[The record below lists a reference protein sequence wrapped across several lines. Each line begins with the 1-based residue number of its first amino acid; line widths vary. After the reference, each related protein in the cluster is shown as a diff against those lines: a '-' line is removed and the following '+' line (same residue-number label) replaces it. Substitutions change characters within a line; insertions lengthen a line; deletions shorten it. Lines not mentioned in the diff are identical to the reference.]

1 MDGPLFRRV
10 ARSCPSR
17 SPRLPAEEPA
27 HCTASRLPRRAT
39 GDGRRRESGE
49 DGEPL
54 SLSVDQHL
62 QERRNP
68 RLDARRA
75 NLPRVRTLRPS
86 SSHPQPIAAPAALA
100 TAGSASST
108 WITASNGWGSP
119 YLAHALSPLRPALR
133 TGLPRDS
140 LITVAHPMWGSFWM
154 AAGTVGFLT
163 ACGVLPAAELAR
175 HLSVICGWMI
185 PLLTL
190 TWTVAGVSVVSG
202 VAGAHIPLGRERE
215 GQGPVPLASVPR
227 DWVHLR
233 RGRVVRIR
241 GRRLHDSKYCHI
253 LLDDQCHRRGAAHRG
268 EWCSANSLLSKSF
281 LTHPDS
287 TLETGTTNDLT
298 SNVQTLVRVRTPL
311 LPRAVC
317 GCSPRAA
324 SSPRRRWVP

>member
-1 MDGPLFRRV
+1 MGNPLRDICGVLSASREL
-10 ARSCPSR
+10 ARYRSPPPHQQRSCMAVYISR
-17 SPRLPAEEPA
+17 VGYKSLEEWER
-27 HCTASRLPRRAT
+27 S
-39 GDGRRRESGE
+39 S
-49 DGEPL
+49 
-54 SLSVDQHL
+54 SHL

-190 TWTVAGVSVVSG
+190 TWTVAGGASARDRVLFRLPVSLGIGYTFAAGGCVLPAKAMGPMMTLTWIAAAGVFARDMVLSGALVSLG
-202 VAGAHIPLGRERE
+202 IGCTLAAGGWN
-215 GQGPVPLASVPR
+215 SVPPPAR
-227 DWVHLR
+227 QSR
-233 RGRVVRIR
+233 RR
-241 GRRLHDSKYCHI
+241 H
-253 LLDDQCHRRGAAHRG
+253 
-268 EWCSANSLLSKSF
+268 
-281 LTHPDS
+281 T
-287 TLETGTTNDLT
+287 
-298 SNVQTLVRVRTPL
+298 
-311 LPRAVC
+311 C
-317 GCSPRAA
+317 GC
-324 SSPRRRWVP
+324 